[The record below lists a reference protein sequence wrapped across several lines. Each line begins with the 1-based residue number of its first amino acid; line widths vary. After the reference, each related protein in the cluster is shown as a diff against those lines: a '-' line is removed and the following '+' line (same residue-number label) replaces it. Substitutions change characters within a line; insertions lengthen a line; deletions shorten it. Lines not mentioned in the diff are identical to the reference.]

1 MKYFTRTITSYTYRF
16 AKTDGIQISDVTE
29 YTFASKITKTA
40 KAKLMED
47 NGFNVELGVIE
58 NQELRRMSI
67 DVFMEHS
74 EPVPADAE

>member
-1 MKYFTRTITSYTYRF
+1 MKYFTRTITTYTYRF
-16 AKTDGIQISDVTE
+16 AKSDGIQITDVTD
-29 YTFASKITKTA
+29 YTFGNKITKSA
-40 KAKLMED
+40 KAKLMD
-47 NGFNVELGVIE
+47 DKGFNVELGVTE